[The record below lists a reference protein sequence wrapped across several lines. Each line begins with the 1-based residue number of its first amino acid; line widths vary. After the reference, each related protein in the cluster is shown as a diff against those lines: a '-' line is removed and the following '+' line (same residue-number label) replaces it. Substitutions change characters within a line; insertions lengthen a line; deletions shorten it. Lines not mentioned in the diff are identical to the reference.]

1 MQNRILLWK
10 ILSAA
15 LFCLFLTTP
24 KAFANIDVIFPI
36 SEQAKSVSD
45 LHIIGQSD
53 IKDPVVIEVNGI
65 KTTKK
70 LIESK
75 NQKGEKYYM
84 LMSILKLDPGENL
97 IKVTQ
102 GKTVRTLK
110 VTKVDSPVT
119 IGDWTTSFQK
129 FHSSSKR
136 EICLSCHKF
145 ENLSD
150 CINCHRDKFI
160 GKWVHAPVKQAKCF
174 TCHLQ
179 EKSFIP
185 QEPFSSTCLACHENF
200 NTDLKKAEFVH
211 GPVAAGF
218 CTICHSP
225 HKSTDVTHL
234 RQPVNKL
241 CDSCHA
247 SSDLGFNYHQK
258 SYMVFHPV
266 DGVFVDKLN
275 KTLDCADCHTP
286 HYSNDSML
294 LSTKEF
300 TKEQLCSKCHD
311 AEEAEEL
318 LNVLTDLYEETKD

>member
-1 MQNRILLWK
+1 MLNRLMLGK
-10 ILSAA
+10 IIAA
-15 LFCLFLTTP
+15 AVLCFFLTIP
-24 KAFANIDVIFPI
+24 QAFAAIEIIFPI
-36 SEQAKSVSD
+36 SEQTKSVSD

-53 IKDPVVIEVNGI
+53 LKDPVVIDVNGV
-65 KTTKK
+65 KSTKK
-70 LIESK
+70 LIESQ
-75 NQKGEKYYM
+75 NQKGEKYFM
-84 LMSILKLDPGENL
+84 LMTILKLDPGDNT
-97 IKVTQ
+97 ITVTQ
-102 GKTVRTLK
+102 GGTVLTLK
-110 VTKVDSPVT
+110 ITKVDSPIT

-129 FHSSSKR
+129 FHSSDKR

-179 EKSFIP
+179 EKAFIP
-185 QEPFSSTCLACHENF
+185 QEPFSATCLACHENF
-200 NTDLKKAEFVH
+200 NTGMQKAEFVH

-225 HKSTDVTHL
+225 HKSTDITHL

-247 SSDLGFNYHQK
+247 SEDLGFNYHQK

-266 DGVFVDKLN
+266 DEVYVDKLN

-286 HYSNDSML
+286 HYSSDAML
-294 LSTKEF
+294 LSTDEVS
-300 TKEQLCSKCHD
+300 KEQLCAKCHD
-311 AEEAEEL
+311 EETADEL
-318 LNVLTDLYEETKD
+318 LQLLIELYDETKD